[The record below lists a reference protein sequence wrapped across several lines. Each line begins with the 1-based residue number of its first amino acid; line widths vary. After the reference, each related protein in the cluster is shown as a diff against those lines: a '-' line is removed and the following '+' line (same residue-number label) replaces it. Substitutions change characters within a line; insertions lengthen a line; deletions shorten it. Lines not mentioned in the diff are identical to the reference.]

1 MNASSLFISLHFP
14 FPSAYFSF
22 MWVGLV
28 YVVNHLTIVAIWD
41 GLLTKFWPFSKRL
54 RSTHCRK
61 VETCGLPVLVR
72 SAFSVSPA
80 PRLSEL
86 AVADAN
92 QLKGSTISIKLDLT
106 FFNMSNVYSLHCSAF
121 IIYFGLHINI
131 KTKDYKYFIQMVL
144 KYLSSVLQSRKL

>member
-41 GLLTKFWPFSKRL
+41 GLLTKFWPFGNRL

-92 QLKGSTISIKLDLT
+92 QLKGSSIFRWLKLVSIKLDLT
-106 FFNMSNVYSLHCSAF
+106 FFNTLYLFASLFSIH
-121 IIYFGLHINI
+121 NI
-131 KTKDYKYFIQMVL
+131 FWTSYQYQNKRL
-144 KYLSSVLQSRKL
+144 

>member
-1 MNASSLFISLHFP
+1 M
-14 FPSAYFSF
+14 
-22 MWVGLV
+22 
-28 YVVNHLTIVAIWD
+28 
-41 GLLTKFWPFSKRL
+41 KFWPFGNRL

-92 QLKGSTISIKLDLT
+92 QLKGSTIFRGLKLVSIKLDLT

-121 IIYFGLHINI
+121 IIYFGLHINMILIIFIIFCFDIDNI
-131 KTKDYKYFIQMVL
+131 KTKDYKYFIQMVS
-144 KYLSSVLQSRKL
+144 KISVFCPAK